1 MAKVIHKEKLSAPRV
16 DIVLLHQ
23 KERLCYTI
31 LGNVQIDVGE
41 EDEKYAE

>member
-1 MAKVIHKEKLSAPRV
+1 MSLKYRFF
-16 DIVLLHQ
+16 VLLHQ

-41 EDEKYAE
+41 KDEKYAE